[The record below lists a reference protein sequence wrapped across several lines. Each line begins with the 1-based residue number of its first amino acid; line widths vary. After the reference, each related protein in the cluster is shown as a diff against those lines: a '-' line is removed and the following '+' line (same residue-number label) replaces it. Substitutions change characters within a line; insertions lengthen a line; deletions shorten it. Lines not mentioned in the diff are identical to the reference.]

1 MKNSYSTPDE
11 QIISMLTPK
20 VEVKP
25 SADLRSRI
33 LAAAEQQAT
42 QQQAQQ
48 STARHRT
55 RPRRL
60 GYWIGAAASAAAVVA
75 IAITLTLNSPAYAAR
90 KYFSL
95 ALIVMK
101 EAKTMVMTGKL
112 RSEANE
118 PIDAIDPQADF
129 VPATV
134 KVIYDDPMLFSIEKK
149 GGRTVLYK
157 GAESTGDYVYQWAEF
172 NNSLSGW
179 KSQHAGFV
187 GGELEAML
195 NPRMLLETEYRIA
208 EQNKGT
214 EYEVREVGEMVIVR
228 VATTAQGDYSQSD
241 YRLNTSLAEANTLRE
256 YTFDKNTGLLQRLR
270 IVIMIDEKPVTILE
284 SESIDYNVP
293 LTVDDLY
300 DKATFDRITFND
312 LSIRAEA
319 SSPLIGIEADKA
331 AEIILKAM
339 QTWDMSI
346 LDTAMTFF
354 KGDAMKVVE
363 ERYKGVEIRSIGKAQ
378 SSGLYPGK
386 FVKCKVIMPDG
397 SKETLMLALRN
408 DNRQGVWLVDG
419 GL

>member
-1 MKNSYSTPDE
+1 MKNSYSSPDE

-20 VEVKP
+20 VELKP
-25 SADLRSRI
+25 SADMRSRI
-33 LAAAEQQAT
+33 LAAAT

-48 STARHRT
+48 ASQQAAQPKA

-60 GYWIGAAASAAAVVA
+60 SYWLGAAASVAAVVA

-90 KYFSL
+90 RYFSQ
-95 ALIVMK
+95 ALIVMQD
-101 EAKTMVMTGKL
+101 AKTMILKGSL
-112 RSEANE
+112 RTDANE
-118 PIDAIDPQADF
+118 SIDYINPQADF

-157 GAESTGDYVYQWAEF
+157 GADETGDYVYQWANF
-172 NNSLSGW
+172 NNSLTGW

-187 GGELEAML
+187 NDELEAIL
-195 NPRMLLETEYRIA
+195 NPRLLLEAEYRTA
-208 EQNKGT
+208 ERNKGSNYVIT
-214 EYEVREVGEMVIVR
+214 EVGEMVVVR
-228 VATTAQGDYSQSD
+228 VSTTAQGDYSESD
-241 YRLNTSLAEANTLRE
+241 YMLNTSLAEANTQRE
-256 YTFDKNTGLLQRLR
+256 YTFDKGTGLLQKLR
-270 IVIMIDEKPVTILE
+270 IVIMIDGKPVTILE

-293 LTVDDLY
+293 LTAADLY
-300 DKATFDRITFND
+300 DKALFDSITFND
-312 LSIRAEA
+312 MAVKVEA
-319 SSPLIGIEADKA
+319 SSPLIGIEADEA

-339 QTWDMSI
+339 QTWDSEI
-346 LDTAMTFF
+346 LNTAMFYF
-354 KGDAMKVVE
+354 KGDLMKVVE
-363 ERYKGVEIRSIGKAQ
+363 ERYKGVEVRSIGKAQ

-397 SKETLMLALRN
+397 SKETLRLALRN